1 MTAWM
6 PSTASAHMVKR
17 AALSAIFLS
26 TLAVAAAY
34 AAAFLPG
41 GAPEWAN
48 WLLAMGIAV
57 ALTATMVL
65 GAERNG
71 RIGKLAIPF
80 ALVFLVIAGGFGLA
94 LALPASEGPG
104 AALWLGLPV
113 GAAIIMYGIG
123 LLPFFIVPV
132 AYALTFDEMILSE
145 ADLERVR
152 RAAIALR
159 EQPEPETRELVA
171 AGGER

>member
-1 MTAWM
+1 
-6 PSTASAHMVKR
+6 MVKR
-17 AALSAIFLS
+17 AALSAIFLA
-26 TLAVAAAY
+26 TLAVALAY

-41 GAPEWAN
+41 GAPGWAN

-57 ALTATMVL
+57 VLPATMVL

-71 RIGKLAIPF
+71 RIGKLAVPF

-104 AALWLGLPV
+104 AALWLGLPAR
-113 GAAIIMYGIG
+113 AAIVIYGIG
-123 LLPFFIVPV
+123 LLPFLIVPV
-132 AYALTFDEMILSE
+132 AYALTFDQMTLSE

-152 RAAIALR
+152 RAALALR
-159 EQPEPETRELVA
+159 EQPKAEVPELVA
-171 AGGER
+171 AGGDR

>member
-1 MTAWM
+1 
-6 PSTASAHMVKR
+6 MVKR
-17 AALSAIFLS
+17 AALSAIFLA
-26 TLAVAAAY
+26 TLAIAIAY

-41 GAPEWAN
+41 GAPGWAN

-57 ALTATMVL
+57 TLPAAMVL

-104 AALWLGLPV
+104 AALWFGLPAR
-113 GAAIIMYGIG
+113 AAIIMYGIG
-123 LLPFFIVPV
+123 LLPFLIVPV
-132 AYALTFDEMILSE
+132 AYALTFDEMTLSE

-152 RAAIALR
+152 GAALALR
-159 EQPEPETRELVA
+159 EQPTQETPELVA